1 MAAAQH
7 FLTCSPL
14 CNATRVVR
22 TPTGLTSCSNLCGQV
37 ARKWLTPEEVE
48 LADVE
53 RQMEEQLVAQHRL
66 VDRVIAQRSEPDG
79 SLRYL
84 AKVGS
89 LGGSQH
95 TCGMASTPSVCQRC
109 HGPSAAGPAPCMLC
123 GWWLARA

>member
-1 MAAAQH
+1 M
-7 FLTCSPL
+7 
-14 CNATRVVR
+14 
-22 TPTGLTSCSNLCGQV
+22 

-84 AKVGS
+84 AKVRSLWGS
-89 LGGSQH
+89 RNTPRAWPALPPYQGSAVH
-95 TCGMASTPSVCQRC
+95 
-109 HGPSAAGPAPCMLC
+109 AAGPEENALLHIS
-123 GWWLARA
+123 W